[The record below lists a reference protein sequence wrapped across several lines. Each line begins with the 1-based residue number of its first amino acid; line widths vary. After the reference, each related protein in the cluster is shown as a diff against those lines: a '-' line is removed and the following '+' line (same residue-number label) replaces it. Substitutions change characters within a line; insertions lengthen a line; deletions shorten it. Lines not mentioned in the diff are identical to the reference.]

1 MKWVILKSNFWT
13 HLSHV
18 KLTVWYLYGQ
28 NKNSIIE
35 IKFDETCSTGK
46 YRDYVLYIL
55 SELFSFSSYGTSVCL
70 SSLLM
75 YTQTIITFRNILV
88 LSYFGTGC
96 TKHF

>member
-1 MKWVILKSNFWT
+1 MKWGILKSNFWT

-18 KLTVWYLYGQ
+18 KLTVWYRYGQ

-35 IKFDETCSTGK
+35 MKFNEICSTDK
-46 YRDYVLYIL
+46 YRDCVLYIL
-55 SELFSFSSYGTSVCL
+55 SELFSCKSYGTSVCL

-75 YTQTIITFRNILV
+75 YTQTIITFRNVLV

-96 TKHF
+96 TKLF